1 MTRSSQ
7 TNTRASISL
16 CRRLEDD
23 LADRTAEHDATRG
36 RLRACESEVDRLKS
50 QLTLFVQKVQK
61 ADDMLAQR
69 ELDRDKMLEEFKC
82 MSLDAHELKDNN
94 QSLEQ
99 RATAAQRQ
107 LGHAEQQLE
116 AMRTE
121 LSERACE
128 CERLD
133 RQVFLFYVVIF
144 DLI

>member
-1 MTRSSQ
+1 
-7 TNTRASISL
+7 
-16 CRRLEDD
+16 
-23 LADRTAEHDATRG
+23 
-36 RLRACESEVDRLKS
+36 
-50 QLTLFVQKVQK
+50 
-61 ADDMLAQR
+61 MLAQR

-99 RATAAQRQ
+99 RATVAQRQ

-133 RQVFLFYVVIF
+133 RQVGIF
-144 DLI
+144 CCYFI